1 MIAEGLHYEPRAA
14 IGQGFP
20 VPPNVYH
27 ITERRQGY
35 QGETPLNEYRCNP
48 PVTGTYQDVMAEAC
62 TRNAGFMPYPMDG
75 KGEAVIP
82 IRYYPHPVPKTI

>member
-1 MIAEGLHYEPRAA
+1 
-14 IGQGFP
+14 
-20 VPPNVYH
+20 
-27 ITERRQGY
+27 
-35 QGETPLNEYRCNP
+35 
-48 PVTGTYQDVMAEAC
+48 MAEAC